1 MKYDEVI
8 SELLGILQSINYDK
22 VINDLEI
29 NALKKWI
36 DINNNNGD
44 PRFQEIIIKLNKIIE
59 DNIITEEEKKDIIK
73 ITEQYYE
80 LGKNLIGVNELVGI
94 VEGIIFDNEINDA
107 EINKLNEWINNN
119 IQLSGT
125 FFYDK
130 IASVVK
136 EVLSDGILDEQEK
149 QQLKILLTF
158 LLKDNNLNHRIEV
171 LKKKVKNNEMIG
183 NQLIELINDNTI
195 ISKIHRESIQQ
206 LKTL

>member
-158 LLKDNNLNHRIEV
+158 LR
-171 LKKKVKNNEMIG
+171 KK
-183 NQLIELINDNTI
+183 I
-195 ISKIHRESIQQ
+195 II
-206 LKTL
+206 